1 MFTSGRTLAF
11 NRLSSTL
18 RKALGS
24 PGKPVTRRAFLSVS
38 ALAPFGLK
46 ASSLDVGIVGA
57 GLAGLSCGHELK
69 KAGVSAALYE
79 ASSRPGG
86 RCYSLRGIF
95 PGQVAERG
103 GELIDNLHKTMI
115 GYAREF
121 GLTLE
126 DIGKQPGEIFYHFD
140 GVRVPEATVVE
151 EFRAFVAA
159 MRNDLRTISA
169 EPTADNHT
177 PADVALDL
185 TSLRQYLETRGA
197 GRIAAKAIEEAYV
210 AEYGR
215 EIDEQSCLNFLLFIH
230 ADRRS
235 KFTPFGIYSD
245 ERYHIVEGN
254 DAIAAGLA
262 SRLAGQIEYG
272 RRLTAVSKLPTG
284 RVRLTFS
291 DRTTADHDAV
301 VLTLPFTVLRSVE
314 FRGIDLPPAKRYAI
328 DKLGYGDNAK
338 LMVGFGKPYWRDLG
352 SNGSSYSDLLNHQAT
367 WETNPAE
374 GVSFR
379 AVLTDYSG
387 GERGRTIG
395 RLGAQAAAS
404 LFLSDVDRV
413 FPGAAAN
420 VRKAGSGVVAHLEHW
435 PSNPLSL
442 GSYTCYLPG
451 QFTTIAGNEAKPVGN
466 IFFAGEHTN
475 SFYEWQ
481 GFMEGPCCRASLPP
495 RPCFAQNSE
504 RSTQFWVLLAVM
516 SAPQIESFGA
526 TTATWRVNR
535 QSIGNLHHHRLAG
548 RSPGVPPSVYQSPS
562 SSGH

>member
-1 MFTSGRTLAF
+1 MISSGRTPAF
-11 NRLSSTL
+11 NRLASTL
-18 RKALGS
+18 STALGS
-24 PGKPVTRRAFLSVS
+24 PGKPFTRRAFLS
-38 ALAPFGLK
+38 APVLTPFAVR

-69 KAGVSAALYE
+69 KSGVNAALYE

-86 RCYSLRGIF
+86 RCYSLRSVF

-103 GELIDNLHKTMI
+103 GELIDNLHKAMI
-115 GYAREF
+115 AYAREF

-126 DIGKQPGEIFYHFD
+126 DVGKQPGEVFYHFD

-151 EFRAFVAA
+151 EFRAFVPA
-159 MRNDLRTISA
+159 MRKDLRTISA
-169 EPTADNHT
+169 EPTADNHSS
-177 PADVALDL
+177 ADVALDL
-185 TSLRQYLETRGA
+185 MSLRQYLETRQA

-235 KFTPFGIYSD
+235 KFTPFGVYSD

-254 DAIAAGLA
+254 DAIATGLA
-262 SRLAGQIEYG
+262 GRLAGQMRYG
-272 RRLTAVSKLPTG
+272 KRLTAVAKLPTG
-284 RVRLTFS
+284 RIRLTFS

-301 VLTLPFTVLRSVE
+301 VLTVPFTVLRSVD
-314 FRGIDLPPAKRYAI
+314 FRGIDLPAAKRYAI

-338 LMVGFGKPYWRDLG
+338 LMVGFEKPYWRDLG
-352 SNGSSYSDLLNHQAT
+352 SNGASYSDLLNHQTT
-367 WETNPAE
+367 WETNPAKAS
-374 GVSFR
+374 GSS

-387 GERGRTIG
+387 GERGRTID
-395 RLGAQAAAS
+395 RLGAQGAAQ
-404 LFLSDVDRV
+404 LFLSDVERV
-413 FPGAAAN
+413 FPGAAVN
-420 VRKAGSGVVAHLEHW
+420 VRKTGRGVLAHLEHW

-451 QFTTIAGNEAKPVGN
+451 QFTTIAGNESKPAGN

-481 GFMEGPCCRASLPP
+481 GFMEGALLSGIAAAAS
-495 RPCFAQNSE
+495 
-504 RSTQFWVLLAVM
+504 VLR
-516 SAPQIESFGA
+516 GK
-526 TTATWRVNR
+526 
-535 QSIGNLHHHRLAG
+535 
-548 RSPGVPPSVYQSPS
+548 
-562 SSGH
+562 